1 MKPQQLGEHPVAP
14 GRVDQPARTQC
25 VCLLFGVM
33 HGHGVQLIGLANIDS
48 CYSAIDRLYAV
59 LKVALPYLAIECKA
73 VLAAPMSDH

>member
-1 MKPQQLGEHPVAP
+1 
-14 GRVDQPARTQC
+14 
-25 VCLLFGVM
+25 
-33 HGHGVQLIGLANIDS
+33 VQLIGLANIDS